1 MIQEQAAY
9 VIMCESQ
16 EGRIEEDRRYVSV
29 WAAGKCVLV
38 GDRTLSSGAGVA
50 G

>member
-16 EGRIEEDRRYVSV
+16 EGRTEEDRRYVSV
-29 WAAGKCVLV
+29 WAASKCVL